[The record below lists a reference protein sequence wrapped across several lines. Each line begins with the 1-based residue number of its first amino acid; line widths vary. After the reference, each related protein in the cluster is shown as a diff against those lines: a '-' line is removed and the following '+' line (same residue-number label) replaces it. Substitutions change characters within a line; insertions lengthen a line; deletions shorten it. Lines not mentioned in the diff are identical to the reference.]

1 MNGEQ
6 FVSKV
11 IVEMLSWMRTRMRWI
26 KQSLE
31 DVATCITRK
40 LGKLKVEILLAQ
52 NISLN

>member
-11 IVEMLSWMRTRMRWI
+11 IVEMLSWMRMRMRWI

-31 DVATCITRK
+31 DDATRK